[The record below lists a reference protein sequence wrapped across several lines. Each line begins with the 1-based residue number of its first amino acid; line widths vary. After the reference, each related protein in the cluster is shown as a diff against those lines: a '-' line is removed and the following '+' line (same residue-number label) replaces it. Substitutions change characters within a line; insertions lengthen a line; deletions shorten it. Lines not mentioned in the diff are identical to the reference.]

1 MKAAKLRGQGQI
13 GPDKRP
19 CSLENFWAIPRRAFP
34 YWRVPILRFLPA
46 KRGRA

>member
-34 YWRVPILRFLPA
+34 YWRVPHPSLPSSEA
-46 KRGRA
+46 W